1 MNETELNLAKAF
13 SKWRDK
19 AGLGAVAILGESHS

>member
-19 AGLGAVAILGESHS
+19 ARLDVVPFLGESHG